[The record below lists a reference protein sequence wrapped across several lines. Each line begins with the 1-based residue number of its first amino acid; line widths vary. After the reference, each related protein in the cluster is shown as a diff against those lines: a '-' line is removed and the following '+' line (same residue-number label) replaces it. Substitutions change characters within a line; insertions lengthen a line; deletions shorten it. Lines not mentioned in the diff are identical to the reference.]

1 MMRSLFVG
9 RVSLYA
15 LAIALVA
22 TSAMGCKSK
31 REPVVEP
38 AFDTSGQTTYEQT
51 TGTGLPDIDIEN
63 LLFSKDSGLRTVYF
77 DFDSSALRPDAI
89 RDLNFNADLLK
100 QAPNA
105 IIQIEGHTDERGT
118 QEYNLAL
125 GERRAQSVREY
136 LVRVGVS
143 GNRLITISYGEE
155 APAVLGSNESAWS
168 RNRRAEFS
176 RALP

>member
-1 MMRSLFVG
+1 MRTLHVG
-9 RVSLYA
+9 RVTAYA
-15 LAIALVA
+15 LAIVLVTTTA
-22 TSAMGCKSK
+22 VGCKSK
-31 REPVVEP
+31 REPVPEP
-38 AFDTSGQTTYEQT
+38 AFDTGGQQTYEQT
-51 TGTGLPDIDIEN
+51 TGDGLPDIDIEN
-63 LLFSKDSGLRTVYF
+63 LLFSRDTGLRTIYF
-77 DFDSSALRPDAI
+77 DFDRSDLRPDAI
-89 RDLNFNADLLK
+89 RDLNYNADLLK
-100 QAPNA
+100 QAPSA

-125 GERRAQSVREY
+125 GERRAQSVRDY
-136 LVRVGVS
+136 LIRVGVS

>member
-1 MMRSLFVG
+1 MV
-9 RVSLYA
+9 YA
-15 LAIALVA
+15 LAITLVTTA
-22 TSAMGCKSK
+22 AMGCKS
-31 REPVVEP
+31 RRDPVPEP
-38 AFDTSGQTTYEQT
+38 AFDTGAGDRTTYEQT
-51 TGTGLPDIDIEN
+51 TGDGLPDIDIEN
-63 LLFSKDSGLRTVYF
+63 LLFSRDTGLRTIYF

-89 RDLNFNADLLK
+89 RDLNYNADLMK

-136 LVRVGVS
+136 LIRMGVS

-155 APAVLGSNESAWS
+155 APAVLGSNEAAWAQ
-168 RNRRAEFS
+168 NRRAEFS
-176 RALP
+176 RAIP

>member
-1 MMRSLFVG
+1 MRTHWMG

-15 LAIALVA
+15 LAIALIA
-22 TSAMGCKSK
+22 TAGMGCKSK

-38 AFDTSGQTTYEQT
+38 AFDTAGQTGYESTQ
-51 TGTGLPDIDIEN
+51 GDGLPDIDIEN
-63 LLFSKDSGLRTVYF
+63 LLFSRDSGLRTVYF

-100 QAPNA
+100 QAPNV
-105 IIQIEGHTDERGT
+105 IVQIEGHTDERGT
-118 QEYNLAL
+118 QAYNLAL

-136 LVRVGVS
+136 LIRVGVS
-143 GNRLITISYGEE
+143 GNRLVTISYGEE
-155 APAVLGSNESAWS
+155 APAVLGSNEAAWA